1 MRIVVFI
8 LSPFLFLLSL
18 FWRKDDNIWI
28 YGSWY
33 GKLYKDNSKY
43 LFEDANRVA
52 PEINHIWIYK
62 DLEVLKSIPKE
73 YQSIYAYSYEGF
85 LIQLKARVFICT
97 LNSSDFIPFFLTPN
111 NIIIQLWHGSPLKN
125 IGIDSRKTII
135 RKLLDK
141 IRFNTL
147 DAYTLCLS
155 PASIFD
161 ECFRSAFLLK
171 QKNILRASY
180 PRNKALFITEKLR
193 SKIRRSLGVKED
205 EKLILY
211 LPTHRSDGNN
221 SILSDEVKKLHKY
234 DSVLLDNKIKF
245 IVKPHFY
252 EWKNFESHQDLQAIK
267 VLFDTT
273 IDLYELLAS
282 SDALVTDYSSV
293 FFDYELLGKPIL
305 IFPFDLDE
313 YMKNDRHMYF
323 DPEYIFENLNNTT
336 VVESEEILI
345 DYCIKIKQDLH
356 VNKERI
362 TSIFNEDVLDSSMK
376 IINAINNR
384 IN

>member
-18 FWRKDDNIWI
+18 FWRKDDNIWL

-62 DLEVLKSIPKE
+62 DLAVLKSIPKE

-111 NIIIQLWHGSPLKN
+111 NIIVQLWHGSPLKN

-135 RKLLDK
+135 RKLIDK

-161 ECFRSAFLLK
+161 ECFKSAFLLK
-171 QKNILRASY
+171 QKSIIRASY
-180 PRNKALFITEKLR
+180 PRNKALSMTDKLR
-193 SKIRRSLGVKED
+193 SKVRRSLDVKED

-211 LPTHRSDGNN
+211 LPTHRNEGVASKLYEEVLKLNRYN
-221 SILSDEVKKLHKY
+221 SLFLE
-234 DSVLLDNKIKF
+234 NKIKF
-245 IVKPHFY
+245 LIKPHFY
-252 EWKNFESHQDLQAIK
+252 EMNNFRLFKDLSSIK
-267 VLFDTT
+267 VLLDNT

-282 SDALVTDYSSV
+282 SDSLVTDYSSV
-293 FFDYELLGKPIL
+293 FFDFELLGKPIC
-305 IFPFDLDE
+305 IYPFDIEEYSLD
-313 YMKNDRHMYF
+313 DRGMYF
-323 DPEYIFENLNNTT
+323 SPNFIFDNLVNTRVVDSKEALVDFCISLKYENNSHKFYST
-336 VVESEEILI
+336 
-345 DYCIKIKQDLH
+345 
-356 VNKERI
+356 
-362 TSIFNEDVLDSSMK
+362 IFNESPEKGSFK
-376 IINAINNR
+376 IIEAIKNELL
-384 IN
+384 